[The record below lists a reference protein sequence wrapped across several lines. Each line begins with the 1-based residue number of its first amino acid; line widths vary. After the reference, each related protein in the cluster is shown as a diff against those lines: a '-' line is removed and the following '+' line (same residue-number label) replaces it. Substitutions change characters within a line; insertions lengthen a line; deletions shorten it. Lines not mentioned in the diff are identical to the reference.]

1 MAEER
6 ARYSARPTDGGTLRR
21 DAAVVRRAIAATAP
35 RRTRWRA
42 RLFPYSVIV
51 PVGIGV
57 SQVTD
62 LFSRV
67 GPDWRLGKGKRA
79 KRVRPASA

>member
-6 ARYSARPTDGGTLRR
+6 ARYSARPTDGGTLPL
-21 DAAVVRRAIAATAP
+21 DAAVVRRAIATAVP

-42 RLFPYSVIV
+42 RLLPSSVLT

-67 GPDWRLGKGKRA
+67 GPDWRLDKGRQA
-79 KRVRPASA
+79 KRVESAGA